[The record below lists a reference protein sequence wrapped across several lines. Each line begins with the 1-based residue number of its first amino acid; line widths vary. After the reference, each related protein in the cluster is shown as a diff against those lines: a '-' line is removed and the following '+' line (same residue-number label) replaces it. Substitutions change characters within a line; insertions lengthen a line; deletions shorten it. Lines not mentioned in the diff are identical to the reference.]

1 MYATLHVLLCLAYL
15 SSRSSRSTKPRRAWQ
30 VTLYNPLSLVGLVR
44 NEGVPPPPSLCMVK
58 QWATNCHGTAPR
70 QHTQRGAT
78 RAAKRFKRPKRQKVC
93 TRCGTDRP
101 LHPATLSGARGC
113 SEPFQNQNLI
123 AHQIQVSLKRK
134 KRQKQP
140 YHFITSPVIRKEGD
154 SPIPDMTCKQG
165 PHVRT
170 RPQTRKSAKRCCGV
184 VVSFFFAQL
193 SCQHFGGPDWPL
205 WLAARA
211 CDSRVLKL
219 ATMWPCW
226 WKQFAPQS

>member
-58 QWATNCHGTAPR
+58 QSATNCHGTAPR

-93 TRCGTDRP
+93 TCCGTDRP
-101 LHPATLSGARGC
+101 LHPAALCGARGC

-123 AHQIQVSLKRK
+123 AHPIQVSQEMK

-140 YHFITSPVIRKEGD
+140 
-154 SPIPDMTCKQG
+154 
-165 PHVRT
+165 
-170 RPQTRKSAKRCCGV
+170 
-184 VVSFFFAQL
+184 
-193 SCQHFGGPDWPL
+193 
-205 WLAARA
+205 
-211 CDSRVLKL
+211 
-219 ATMWPCW
+219 
-226 WKQFAPQS
+226 